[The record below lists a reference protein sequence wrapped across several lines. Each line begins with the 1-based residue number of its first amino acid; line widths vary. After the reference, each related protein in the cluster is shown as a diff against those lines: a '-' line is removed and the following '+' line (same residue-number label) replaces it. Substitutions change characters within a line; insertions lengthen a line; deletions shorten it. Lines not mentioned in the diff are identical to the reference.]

1 MISMADVVSDIDL
14 AAPKPFQVLRS
25 TGTWASGGFTSAIT
39 ETLELTGPVQQA
51 TDREVA
57 MLPEGDRV
65 SQVMSFWATVP
76 LYTTRGKLPSPT
88 LHTETPKGVV
98 PGALFT
104 LSQAPPGQLALY
116 LNGKFLVP
124 GGVDYGQLGPNIVTN
139 MVINPT
145 DKLLAQWPV
154 VENKAPAAADIL
166 VYEGVQYR
174 LLDVKH
180 YTGGGYWKALATRM
194 AAS

>member
-1 MISMADVVSDIDL
+1 MISMSDVVSDGDL

-25 TGTWASGGFTSAIT
+25 TGTWASGGFVSTIT

-65 SQVMSFWATVP
+65 GQVMSFWATLP

-88 LHTETPKGVV
+88 LHAETPKGTV
-98 PGALFT
+98 PGTLFT
-104 LSQAPPGQLALY
+104 LSQAPPGQIALY
-116 LNGKFLVP
+116 LNGEFLTP
-124 GGVDYGQLGPNIVTN
+124 DGVDYAQSGMSVVMNSAVNLA
-139 MVINPT
+139 

-154 VENKAPAAADIL
+154 ISNTDPAAADIL
-166 VYEGVQYR
+166 VYGGEKYR

-180 YTGGGYWKALATRM
+180 DPGCGYWKALATRM
-194 AAS
+194 SAS

>member
-1 MISMADVVSDIDL
+1 MISTADVVSDGDL

-25 TGTWASGGFTSAIT
+25 TGAWASGGFVSTIT

-51 TDREVA
+51 TDREVS

-88 LHTETPKGVV
+88 LHTETPKGTV

-104 LSQAPPGQLALY
+104 LSQTPSGQLALY
-116 LNGKFLVP
+116 LNGAFLTP
-124 GGVDYGQLGPNIVTN
+124 DGVDYIALGANIVMNTI
-139 MVINPT
+139 VGLP
-145 DKLLAQWPV
+145 DKLLAQWPT
-154 VENKAPAAADIL
+154 VEDKAPAAADIL
-166 VYEGVQYR
+166 VYEGEKYR
-174 LLDVKH
+174 LLNVKH
-180 YTGGGYWKALATRM
+180 YTGSGYWKALATRM
-194 AAS
+194 TAG

>member
-1 MISMADVVSDIDL
+1 MINVSDIVSDGDL
-14 AAPKPFQVLRS
+14 AAPQPFQVLRS
-25 TGTWASGGFTSAIT
+25 TGTWASGGFTSAVT

-51 TDREVA
+51 TDKEVS

-88 LHTETPKGVV
+88 LHTETPKGTV
-98 PGALFT
+98 PGMLFT
-104 LSQAPPGQLALY
+104 LSTVPPGQISLY
-116 LNGKFLVP
+116 LNGKFLIP
-124 GGVDYGQLGPNIVTN
+124 NGVDYGQLGPNIVMNFT
-139 MVINPT
+139 VNPT
-145 DKLLAQWPV
+145 DKFKAEWPI

-166 VYEGVQYR
+166 VYGGEKYR

-180 YTGGGYWKALATRM
+180 YPGSGYWKALATRM